1 MKRSKFVAN
10 FAASLRGSLT
20 WFLRGNVWK
29 SIKVFTF
36 SLRGKFSRYL
46 RQFYEYL
53 FTCVLRGKIFVVIT
67 RNVSDVLTRNLYV
80 VFTRKISD
88 VLTRNLY
95 VVFTTKYPP
104 SLLRRNYFLANL
116 RRISEDICVT
126 TNV

>member
-20 WFLRGNVWK
+20 WFLRGNFYKEITWK

-36 SLRGKFSRYL
+36 SLRGKLSRYL
-46 RQFYEYL
+46 RLFYEYL
-53 FTCVLRGKIFVVIT
+53 FTWVLRGKFF
-67 RNVSDVLTRNLYV
+67 V
-80 VFTRKISD
+80 VFTRKLSD
-88 VLTRNLY
+88 VLTWNLY

-104 SLLRRNYFLANL
+104 SLLRRNYFLATL

>member
-20 WFLRGNVWK
+20 WFLRGNIWK

-36 SLRGKFSRYL
+36 SLRGKLSRYL

-80 VFTRKISD
+80 VFT
-88 VLTRNLY
+88 
-95 VVFTTKYPP
+95 TKYLP

-116 RRISEDICVT
+116 RRFSEDICVT
-126 TNV
+126 TNI